1 MEQKFG
7 INDYRE
13 SLNQLLELQQHTT
26 LEQYISTF
34 EDLRYQVAMHNSE
47 LGEVFFSTQ
56 FLRGL
61 KPEIGNVVQSQIPET
76 LDRAM
81 LLAKIQQQGKIDG
94 PNQGT
99 ITKQLFLLSN
109 RMRRVLLQLAH
120 YGRKGKQEIT

>member
-1 MEQKFG
+1 MEQKFDS
-7 INDYRE
+7 NDYRE

-34 EDLRYQVAMHNSE
+34 EDLQYQVAMHNSE
-47 LGEVFFSTQ
+47 LGEVFFTTQ

-99 ITKQLFLLSN
+99 VTKQPLLLSS
-109 RMRRVLLQLAH
+109 RM
-120 YGRKGKQEIT
+120 